1 MIKFSSRIR
10 ERVTY
15 KESSMIICLISRRV
29 NTGKNNE
36 VGIRRRGFKEHG
48 YKVITKNVRLPVCL
62 LGKPRQVLII
72 YII

>member
-1 MIKFSSRIR
+1 
-10 ERVTY
+10 
-15 KESSMIICLISRRV
+15 MIICLISRRV